1 MNNIP
6 TDIAHKQFD
15 YHPGV
20 LQDLW
25 VWTEMTDLK
34 PDELKA
40 KTESTIRTCH
50 QAALVEELPYGKRPL
65 IYALG
70 LGTIQVYYTI
80 EQDIVIRGYC
90 ENIPR
95 DNRDEDTSGGIYT
108 NGNW

>member
-1 MNNIP
+1 MNNTP
-6 TDIAHKQFD
+6 ADIANKPFV

-20 LQDLW
+20 LHDLW
-25 VWTEMTDLK
+25 VWTEMTGLTHDA
-34 PDELKA
+34 LKA
-40 KTESTIRTCH
+40 ATESTIRTCH
-50 QAALVEELPYGKRPL
+50 QAAIVEELPYGKQAL

-70 LGTIQVYYTI
+70 LGPIQVYYSI